1 MLLKAWNKDK
11 KKKKYCMEQNEKEQT
26 EAIKKLPTKYWSKK
40 RDYTD

>member
-11 KKKKYCMEQNEKEQT
+11 KINKYCMEQTEKEQT
-26 EAIKKLPTKYWSKK
+26 DAIKKLPTKYWSKK